1 MTKLF
6 DRTFGTSTED
16 AVSDMDILEK
26 IGLLQQ
32 FVKPHHLD
40 IPKVLHNEASWLT
53 ETVLC
58 LRRNSSRIL
67 ARKSAQRS
75 RVRKLQYISELE
87 RSVTTLQKWYDTT
100 GVHLHHRQATIIHAD
115 DLPYSSKSFERA
127 MFSQPVSD

>member
-1 MTKLF
+1 MFIFALKVVCFFAKRACMRL
-6 DRTFGTSTED
+6 
-16 AVSDMDILEK
+16 VSCGSRQAGGQCVLQEIH
-26 IGLLQQ
+26 LLLICMQ
-32 FVKPHHLD
+32 
-40 IPKVLHNEASWLT
+40 T